1 MPPIHPTLETPAHSP
16 QETESRTSSYWKNGF
31 SEDHEYDSEKD
42 SHTNSL
48 LEGHDYYAQDDLES
62 QRQQESQPARLPPG
76 VDSEYDVPTRTK
88 FRFLGIYL
96 AFNLGLT
103 LYNKSVLGKVSS
115 LLLF

>member
-1 MPPIHPTLETPAHSP
+1 MPPIHPTLETPAHST
-16 QETESRTSSYWKNGF
+16 QETESRTSSYWKRGF
-31 SEDHEYDSEKD
+31 SGDHEYDSEKD

-48 LEGHDYYAQDDLES
+48 LEGHDYAQDDLES
-62 QRQQESQPARLPPG
+62 QHQQESQPARLPPG

-88 FRFLGIYL
+88 FIFLGIYL